1 MRPPASSCATW
12 SSGVTELPRV
22 LSPGIAT
29 GELLLLDEPLSLW
42 GGLDPATGRLID
54 VHHPQVGEALAGRV
68 VAMPAG
74 RGSSSSSYVLAEA
87 ARSGVAPAA
96 FLLGE
101 PDGIIALGALVAA
114 ELYGIEVPVVV
125 LDPETYASLD
135 RGMRVEIVATGEH
148 GVTLTAVA

>member
-1 MRPPASSCATW
+1 M
-12 SSGVTELPRV
+12 TELPRV
-22 LSPGIAT
+22 LAPGIAM
-29 GELLLLDEPLSLW
+29 GEVLLLDEPLSLW

-54 VHHPQVGEALAGRV
+54 VHHPQAGEALAGRI

-101 PDGIIALGALVAA
+101 PDGIIALGALVTA
-114 ELYGIEVPVVV
+114 ELYGIHVPVVV
-125 LDPETYASLD
+125 LDGETYL
-135 RGMRVEIVATGEH
+135 GLATGLHIEVRASSGR
-148 GVTLTAVA
+148 GVALTAVG